1 MCDMNRKNSN
11 ETQYEFMTCYCCG
24 RRFYFG
30 GYTYESYAYKACD
43 GYRHCIFCSYK
54 CHQNFLKY
62 KAERKKNH
70 KRKRG

>member
-1 MCDMNRKNSN
+1 MCDMNQKNSN
-11 ETQYEFMTCYCCG
+11 ETQYEFMTCYNCG

-30 GYTYESYAYKACD
+30 GYAYKACD
-43 GYRHCIFCSYK
+43 GYRCCIFCSYK